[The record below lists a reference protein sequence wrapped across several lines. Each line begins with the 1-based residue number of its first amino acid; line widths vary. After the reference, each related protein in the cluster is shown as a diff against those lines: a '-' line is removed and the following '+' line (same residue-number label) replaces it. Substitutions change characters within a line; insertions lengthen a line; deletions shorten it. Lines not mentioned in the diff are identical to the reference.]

1 MDHDFVCISK
11 HRNEEAF
18 AFFFRG
24 LESYIDG
31 DWVFAQSSF
40 LSAMEKQS
48 STFKDGPLEYMIKL
62 MEKSKAVPPED
73 WDNNHAFDWDKK
85 PIPPEVDFMNNDNSD
100 SEDSDHDNS

>member
-1 MDHDFVCISK
+1 
-11 HRNEEAF
+11 
-18 AFFFRG
+18 
-24 LESYIDG
+24 
-31 DWVFAQSSF
+31 
-40 LSAMEKQS
+40 
-48 STFKDGPLEYMIKL
+48 MIKL